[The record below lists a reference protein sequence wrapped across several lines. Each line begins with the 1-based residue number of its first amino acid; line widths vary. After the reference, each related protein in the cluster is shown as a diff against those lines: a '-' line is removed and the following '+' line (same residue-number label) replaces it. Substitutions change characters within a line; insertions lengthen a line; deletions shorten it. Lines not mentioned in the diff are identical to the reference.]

1 MAKTDLLPLAEHL
14 YVNEQ
19 CSLAEIAR
27 RLDVAERTVRNWK
40 EKAKSEGGDWDVKR
54 QNLLAS
60 KQSFHEELYDL
71 ARDVAA
77 SIRED
82 IKEKREVSPSR
93 MNFLA
98 RLLPQL
104 VNVQEYEAV
113 AKVKSKDAP
122 AGGNSPEDVVNLIRS
137 QLLGSGV

>member
-1 MAKTDLLPLAEHL
+1 LARTDLLPLAEHL

-19 CSLAEIAR
+19 CSLAEIAK
-27 RLDVAERTVRNWK
+27 RLDVAERTLRNWK
-40 EKAKSEGGDWDVKR
+40 EKAKAEGGDWDLKR

-71 ARDVAA
+71 ARDIAT

-104 VNVQEYEAV
+104 VHVKDYEAV
-113 AKVKSKDAP
+113 AKARQDQP
-122 AGGNSPEDVVNLIRS
+122 AGGAKPEDVVDLIRS
-137 QLLGSGV
+137 QLLGPGN